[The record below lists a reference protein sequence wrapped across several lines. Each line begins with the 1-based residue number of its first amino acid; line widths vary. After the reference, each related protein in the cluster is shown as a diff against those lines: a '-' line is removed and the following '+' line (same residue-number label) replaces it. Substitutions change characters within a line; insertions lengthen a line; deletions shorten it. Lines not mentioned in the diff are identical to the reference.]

1 VRFRYRRHLG
11 RTTLARG
18 TRPKSPKISYSGFG
32 LIGCLVVGVA
42 LPLLLTALFAVIVAV
57 CLAMDVSI
65 ALGVLLLLR
74 SFRNWVL
81 PAFRGEPFDSRSLA
95 KTSPVATFAMGAV
108 PTGALALPLHRS
120 GNDRDRGA
128 RRRRRLPADR
138 ARARRQ
144 ASPGAVLINEAR
156 S

>member
-1 VRFRYRRHLG
+1 MRFRYRRHLG

-108 PTGALALPLHRS
+108 PTGALALPLHRIRQRS
-120 GNDRDRGA
+120 RS
-128 RRRRRLPADR
+128 RRSPA
-138 ARARRQ
+138 
-144 ASPGAVLINEAR
+144 ASPSGR
-156 S
+156 SRTRSTASVSRSRPH